1 LKIQV
6 MNIGTIG
13 SKWAVFAAAGALIF
27 TGCGGDDSEEAASA
41 DWLQQNGYS
50 VTVNDYLLAAEA
62 GDLQAVELMR
72 TGGIA
77 VDAGDE
83 ASGDTALIRAAG
95 TGQME
100 MIRHLLSEGADVAL
114 TNKAGRPALT
124 LAAQEGHTEVVRLLL
139 SYGADP
145 AVKDKD
151 GWNALTAAAFQG
163 REGAVEVLA
172 GKMKDDLDDSLLVAS
187 LQGHPRVVDQLLNR
201 GAYVNTRSDGGQTP
215 LMLAAKGGHLNV
227 VEMLM
232 SNSANPYALDRN
244 DNTAATLAKRGGYGE
259 VAEYLLQ
266 PENASQSSP
275 EEAAQELVESS
286 DADASIDGV
295 VLMVP
300 DAPNGETP
308 AGYELADAAGEEI
321 SENGEPQPVVDGEA
335 ANAAEDSTPVAG
347 ATVDNAVDGATP
359 SLASDAAPVIA
370 SADDEA
376 VVRAAVAASASADG
390 TEAAA
395 DADAEAERSPLHS
408 MRMESYREKPLP
420 VMLSSVEGDSA
431 EVRVLSRPSSSPK
444 AASQPTSISN
454 SNLASKPAP
463 ISTASTVPQS
473 TTVPQSSAA
482 AARVNAAITNATGAS
497 LPAAP
502 AAASTSASN
511 ESIASSS
518 PGTIRVREGEI
529 IEGTNYRVASVDTKF
544 VSSKE
549 GKGQLTDVS
558 QMTVEDT
565 ATGEKHLLV
574 KDVPGRSAV
583 TYAVVTMQPGSQ
595 RYVVHEND
603 KFSAVNNRNKTE
615 EFQVLEIRPTQ
626 VLIENLSTRKVVTIE
641 REGVAVR

>member
-1 LKIQV
+1 MK
-6 MNIGTIG
+6 IGTIGSIG
-13 SKWAVFAAAGALIF
+13 SKWAVLAVAGALMF
-27 TGCGGDDSEEAASA
+27 TGCGSDDSEEAASA
-41 DWLQQNGYS
+41 DWLQENGYS
-50 VTVNDYLLAAEA
+50 VTTKDYLLAAEA

-72 TGGIA
+72 AGEIA
-77 VDAGDE
+77 VDARDE

-100 MIRHLLSEGADVAL
+100 MIRHLLSEGADVGS

-124 LAAQEGHTEVVRLLL
+124 MAAQEGHTEVVRLLL

-145 AVKDKD
+145 TVKDKD

-163 REGAVEVLA
+163 REGSVEVLA

-187 LQGHPRVVDQLLNR
+187 LQGHPGVVDQLLNR

-266 PENASQSSP
+266 PENATQSSP
-275 EEAAQELVESS
+275 EEAAKELVESS

-308 AGYELADAAGEEI
+308 DGYELADAAGVGI
-321 SENGEPQPVVDGEA
+321 SENGEPQPIVDGDEASIADGSAVVAETTADTTVNEVVDGETPASAATAAGGASPSA
-335 ANAAEDSTPVAG
+335 ANETK
-347 ATVDNAVDGATP
+347 
-359 SLASDAAPVIA
+359 
-370 SADDEA
+370 
-376 VVRAAVAASASADG
+376 
-390 TEAAA
+390 
-395 DADAEAERSPLHS
+395 AEAERSPLLS

-420 VMLSSVEGDSA
+420 VMLSAVEGDSA
-431 EVRVLSRPSSSPK
+431 EVRVLSRP
-444 AASQPTSISN
+444 AASPNSTSKPTS
-454 SNLASKPAP
+454 AP
-463 ISTASTVPQS
+463 VSRTAPK
-473 TTVPQSSAA
+473 SSAA
-482 AARVNAAITNATGAS
+482 ASRVNAAIANTTG
-497 LPAAP
+497 
-502 AAASTSASN
+502 AASTVTPTNPTAAAA
-511 ESIASSS
+511 IAPSR
-518 PGTIRVREGEI
+518 PDTVRVREGEM
-529 IEGTNYRVASVDTKF
+529 IEGTNYRVTTVDTKF

-558 QMTVEDT
+558 QMTVENT

-574 KDVPGRSAV
+574 KDVPGRSAE
-583 TYAVVTMQPGSQ
+583 TYAVVTMEPGEQ

-603 KFSAVNNRNKTE
+603 KFSAVNNRDKME

-641 REGVAVR
+641 REGVAMR